1 MDLFDKMDKLRQD
14 MDTEVK
20 TSFKW
25 VVLAAVFGLVVV
37 LIFYVMVVR
46 AHADPSDIAI
56 RGQYGSFR
64 GFATNLTAWGP
75 STSRPDK
82 TSRRS

>member
-14 MDTEVK
+14 MDAEVK

-25 VVLAAVFGLVVV
+25 VMLAAVLGLVVV

-46 AHADPSDIAI
+46 AHADPSDIAV
-56 RGQYGSFR
+56 RSNTVMTP
-64 GFATNLTAWGP
+64 ATNPVASVSLTA
-75 STSRPDK
+75 
-82 TSRRS
+82 

>member
-1 MDLFDKMDKLRQD
+1 MDLFEKVEKLRQD

-37 LIFYVMVVR
+37 LIFYILVVR
-46 AHADPSDIAI
+46 AHAAPHDIDV
-56 RGQYGSFR
+56 RDQYGLLR
-64 GFATNLTAWGP
+64 AN
-75 STSRPDK
+75 
-82 TSRRS
+82 